1 MKDNKILKDIQ
12 KAFNTGVSY
21 MLPSVVVGGIL
32 LAIALSTGTATD
44 TGMQVTN
51 PGYEKLK

>member
-1 MKDNKILKDIQ
+1 MKNNKVWKDIQ

-32 LAIALSTGTATD
+32 LAVALATGTL
-44 TGMQVTN
+44 
-51 PGYEKLK
+51 EWK